1 MLSEIGSNFWIDPA
15 EEFTYIQEVTPQS
28 FGLKGNDYCFLSTC
42 RSAIS
47 LALEL
52 IEMQN
57 PNVSKIAAVPS
68 FTCETVIQ
76 PFLDS
81 GYDLKM
87 YEINE
92 ELGIEKERFL
102 EDIRESGVGVII
114 IHRYFGFDTMPDIG
128 EIIDGIRNLGISIIE
143 DRTQCLYSDIE
154 LLDADF
160 FVASLRKW
168 HGIPDGGI
176 LVCKEG
182 VIDGKPLNVDV
193 ELEQAKVDAGH
204 AKYNYLF
211 HHIGEKDSFLEKFR
225 KAEDILDNRSQK
237 YKISPFSYAM
247 QASLDISGMKQKR
260 RRNYAMLTKGIRSVE
275 GIESVFPELQ
285 KGVVP
290 LYCPIMVTE
299 RQHIQKF
306 LCDRGIYAPIIWPKP
321 DMLPDIS
328 GNRSK
333 LYQNML
339 CIPIDQRY
347 GEEDM
352 DRIVNVLSGVN
363 EYGD

>member
-1 MLSEIGSNFWIDPA
+1 MLSEIGSNFWINPA
-15 EEFTYIQEVTPQS
+15 EKFTYMQELTPQI
-28 FGLKGNDYCFLSTC
+28 FGLKGNDYCFMSTC

-47 LALEL
+47 LALEM

-76 PFLDS
+76 PFLES
-81 GYDLKM
+81 GFGLKM
-87 YEINE
+87 YDINA
-92 ELGIEKERFL
+92 ELGIDKERFL
-102 EDIRESGVGVII
+102 DDLRESEVGVII

-128 EIIDGIRNLGISIIE
+128 EIIDEIRNLSIFIIE

-154 LLDADF
+154 LFDADF

-168 HGIPDGGI
+168 HGIPDGAI

-182 VIDGKPLNVDV
+182 LIEGKPLNVDTA
-193 ELEQAKVDAGH
+193 LERAKVDAGY

-211 HHIGEKDSFLEKFR
+211 HHIGAKDSFLEKFR
-225 KAEDILDNRSQK
+225 KAEEILDNQPVV
-237 YKISPFSYAM
+237 YKMSPFSYAM
-247 QASLDISGMKQKR
+247 QASMDIGEMKRKR
-260 RRNYAMLTKGIRSVE
+260 RRNYLTLTQGISCIE

-285 KGVVP
+285 ETVVP

-299 RQHIQKF
+299 RQHVQKF
-306 LCDRGIYAPIIWPKP
+306 LCDRGIYAPIIWPRP
-321 DMLPDIS
+321 DTLADIS
-328 GNRSK
+328 DNGRD

-363 EYGD
+363 KYED